1 MPYCTVKLYKGVP
14 MSLDGRDI
22 LLFPGRGV
30 AITSFLEPYAITGDV
45 TPYDED
51 GNYIPFNESMN
62 NILFSPSRGSA
73 PLSGT
78 NGSAKNIDDI
88 VAVNYL
94 KVSLFSRVGAAN
106 PIKTL
111 YYFVTNVSISS
122 EMERGTAEKDD
133 AGGFVWR
140 FAIARDVWTTDI
152 WQRSISADDNI
163 KISGGILE
171 ETTIDPTTFP
181 NGLSAANTENG
192 KYAAMFYR
200 RSEEETHDGTYY
212 EEAATNE
219 LVDISARNEYLV
231 IGFINLGIG
240 DATPGKAMSKK
251 IAVVINTA
259 SVDNVG
265 DAVSFIASTNK
276 IIHAIPPDQSVTYE
290 TVQVYD
296 IYVVPTWF
304 FAAKSGIPF
313 SVDDENWVFYRE
325 SGGYQALPV
334 IINNL
339 TNINEIDAIDVNNAY
354 GIVPPKVF
362 VGDLYN
368 RKEVRRKA
376 FMGTTLPPTSTEDR
390 ARTFADEV
398 RLDSIFETSD
408 PSIKVFLRVGESITD
423 LTNDFSVPVPS
434 ISETSATKA
443 AEDQAKAFSIFNSAI
458 QAVGGLVTGGLLGGA
473 PGAAAAGLVSIVR
486 GVGETV
492 HAITQKNASP
502 QASYV
507 GGGYAAMNCRKYSG
521 LFYSYEVD
529 TTSQNEEERAFAR
542 RGLVSQNGID
552 MCGIEFHPFRKGSSL
567 FTFYCYSKIRDAEIY
582 APNYPQFVIDFLKQ
596 KFGAGVR
603 IWKDATG
610 FASPDRGSIASQFYG
625 GMTNGNGLIT
635 R

>member
-14 MSLDGRDI
+14 MSLDGKDL

-30 AITSFLEPYAITGDV
+30 AITNFLDPYAITGDV

-51 GNYIPFNESMN
+51 GNYIPFNESMSD
-62 NILFSPSRGSA
+62 ILFSPSRGSA
-73 PLSGT
+73 PLSGA
-78 NGSAKNIDDI
+78 NGSAKNINDI

-94 KVSLFSRVGAAN
+94 KVSLFSRIGAAN

-111 YYFVTNVSISS
+111 YYFVTSVSINS

-140 FAIARDVWTTDI
+140 LEIARDIWTTDI

-181 NGLSAANTENG
+181 NGLSAANTGNG

-200 RSEEETHDGTYY
+200 RSEEETHDGTYK
-212 EEAATNE
+212 EDTATSK
-219 LVDISARNEYLV
+219 LVDVSARNEYL
-231 IGFINLGIG
+231 IIAFMNLGVG
-240 DATPGKAMSKK
+240 ELTVGKTMSRK
-251 IAVVINTA
+251 IAAVMNTA

-265 DAVSFIASTNK
+265 DAVSFLASTNK
-276 IIHAIPPDQSVTYE
+276 IIRAIPPDKSETYE

-304 FAAKSGIPF
+304 FAKTSGIPF
-313 SVDDENWVFYRE
+313 SVDKENWVFYRE
-325 SGGYQALPV
+325 SGGYQVLPV
-334 IINNL
+334 IISGL
-339 TNINEIDAIDVNNAY
+339 TNINDISPIDMNDAY
-354 GIVPPKVF
+354 GLIPPKVF

-368 RKEVRRKA
+368 RKEVRRRA
-376 FMGTTLPPTSTEDR
+376 FLGTSIPPASDEDR

-398 RLDSIFETSD
+398 RLETILETSD
-408 PSIKVFLRVGESITD
+408 PSVKVFLRVGESITD

-473 PGAAAAGLVSIVR
+473 PGAVAAGIVSTVR
-486 GVGETV
+486 GIGETV
-492 HAITQKNASP
+492 HAVTQKNASP

-521 LFYSYEVD
+521 LFYSYEVG

-552 MCGIEFHPFRKGSSL
+552 MCGIEFHPFKKGSYRYK
-567 FTFYCYSKIRDAEIY
+567 FYCYSKIRDAEIY

-596 KFGAGVR
+596 KFSAGVR
-603 IWKDATG
+603 IWKDEAA
-610 FASPDRGSIASQFYG
+610 FSSPNRGSIASQYYG
-625 GMTNGNGLIT
+625 GLTDNSGEIT